1 MSSFTI
7 RPATLSDARDI
18 AEIHYAGW
26 QIAYAGII
34 TADEMASR
42 LPERRI
48 AFWQGRVADPAD
60 LVLIDEDAQGAP
72 QCFMHGGRVLEH
84 DIRTGSLDNYDCE
97 IYSLHCREAVHGRGL
112 GRLLMAETA
121 RIFRDQ
127 GRSALVLW
135 AFRDN
140 QFRAFYERNGGEI
153 LAEGFDDDI
162 PDLAYGWPL
171 TKLITLGADER
182 PLEKA

>member
-7 RPATLSDARDI
+7 RPAASSDARDI

-26 QIAYAGII
+26 QIAYAQII
-34 TADEMASR
+34 TAEEMASR
-42 LPERRI
+42 LPERRV
-48 AFWQGRVADPAD
+48 AFWLDRIADPAD
-60 LVLIDEDAQGAP
+60 LVLIAVDTHGTAQG
-72 QCFMHGGRVLEH
+72 FMHGGRVLEH
-84 DIRTGSLDNYDCE
+84 DIRTGSLAGYDCE
-97 IYSLHCREAVHGRGL
+97 IYSLHCRQAVHGRGL

-140 QFRAFYERNGGEI
+140 SYRAFYEKNGGQVV
-153 LAEGFDDDI
+153 AEGFDGEI
-162 PDLAYGWPL
+162 PDVAYGWPL
-171 TKLITLGADER
+171 SRLITTGAQWR
-182 PLEKA
+182 TVEKA